1 MAESAARPRDW
12 RRIALPCS
20 IVLNLFLLAVIGG
33 HFYSRYAGPPRDRTM
48 LSRLLARVEATLPA
62 DEAAAFKAVILRD
75 QDRFLAARQKLLA
88 ARQELMAQITANPY
102 SKAGTAQALTDW
114 KAAWDGVSGEFSG
127 TLVDALATVSPQGRR
142 KLVAEHWGHRLGVPG
157 P

>member
-1 MAESAARPRDW
+1 MAESAARPRGW

-20 IVLNLFLLAVIGG
+20 IVLNLFLLAAIGG
-33 HFYSRYAGPPRDRTM
+33 HFYSRYAGPSRDRTM

-88 ARQELMAQITANPY
+88 ARQELMAQITADPY
-102 SKAGTAQALTDW
+102 SKAGTAQALKDW
-114 KAAWDGVSGEFSG
+114 KAAWDSVSGEFSG
-127 TLVDALATVSPQGRR
+127 TLVDALDTVSPQGRR
-142 KLVAEHWGHRLGVPG
+142 KLVTEHWGHRLGVPG

>member
-33 HFYSRYAGPPRDRTM
+33 HFYSRYAGPLRDRTM

-75 QDRFLAARQKLLA
+75 QDRFLMARQKLLA
-88 ARQELMAQITANPY
+88 ARQELMSQITADPY
-102 SKAGTAQALTDW
+102 SKAGTTQALKDW

-142 KLVAEHWGHRLGVPG
+142 KLVAEHWGHRFGVPG

>member
-33 HFYSRYAGPPRDRTM
+33 HFYSRYAGPPRDKTM
-48 LSRLLARVEATLPA
+48 LSRLLARVETALPA

-75 QDRFLAARQKLLA
+75 QDKFFAARKELLA
-88 ARQELMAQITANPY
+88 ARQELMAQLTADPY
-102 SKAGTAQALTDW
+102 SKAGMTQALKDW

-127 TLVDALATVSPQGRR
+127 TLVDALATLSPQGRR
-142 KLVAEHWGHRLGVPG
+142 KLVAEHWGRRFGVPG